1 MNKTVKIILGI
12 VVLILLV
19 FVLKYFKD
27 SNAKEVVDYK
37 TELPFYSSLDTK
49 IVATGKL
56 NPEEEIELKPQI
68 SGIVDQIFVEEGDL
82 VRKGDL
88 IAKIRVVPNEQALVS
103 AKSRISTVKLTF
115 ENAKTLFNRNK
126 TLFEKGVISKQDFEN
141 SELSLN
147 QAEENFNQ
155 SKNDYQIIKRGSL
168 SGGSSANTTIVAQIS
183 GTVLEIPVREG
194 DQVIQSNN
202 FNAGTTIATIA
213 DMSKMIFEGKVD
225 ESEVGKLEE
234 GKDIVVIL
242 GAINEK
248 EFPATLTFV
257 APKGVEQNGAVQFTV
272 KADVKIES
280 STKIRAGYSANAEI
294 EIESKD
300 SVLVIKEA
308 LLQFNRIT
316 EKSFVEVLKD
326 NGNFEIKKVE
336 IGLSDGINVEILSG
350 LKMED
355 KVKGVIYNML
365 ITRNYHVK
373 DKEEFMNSVDNYL
386 THKENNPNEKIYGA
400 SSRISTSSGAI
411 Y

>member
-12 VVLILLV
+12 VLLILLV

-37 TELPFYSSLDTK
+37 TELPFYSTLDTK
-49 IVATGKL
+49 TVATGKL

-88 IAKIRVVPNEQALVS
+88 IAKIRVVPNEQALGS
-103 AKSRISTVKLTF
+103 AKSRINSARLSF
-115 ENAKTLFNRNK
+115 ENAQTLFNRNK
-126 TLFEKGVISKQDFEN
+126 ALFEKGVISKQDFEN

-147 QAEENFNQ
+147 QSKESYDQ
-155 SKNDYQIIKRGSL
+155 SKDDYQIIKQGSL
-168 SGGSSANTTIVAQIS
+168 SGGSSANTTIVAQIP

-234 GKDIVVIL
+234 GKDIKVIL

-248 EFPATLTFV
+248 EFPAILTFV
-257 APKGVEQNGAVQFTV
+257 APKGVEENGAVQFTI
-272 KADVKIES
+272 KADVTIEA

-300 SVLVIKEA
+300 SILVIKEA

-316 EKSFVEVLKD
+316 EKPFVELLKA
-326 NGNFEIKKVE
+326 NGSFETKNVE
-336 IGLSDGINVEILSG
+336 IGLSDGINVEIIEG
-350 LKMED
+350 VEEGD
-355 KVKGVIYNML
+355 EIKVWNKAS
-365 ITRNYHVK
+365 
-373 DKEEFMNSVDNYL
+373 E
-386 THKENNPNEKIYGA
+386 ENNEDEEDDE
-400 SSRISTSSGAI
+400 
-411 Y
+411 

>member
-12 VVLILLV
+12 FVLILLV
-19 FVLKYFKD
+19 VVLKYFKD

-49 IVATGKL
+49 TVATGKL

-88 IAKIRVVPNEQALVS
+88 IAKIRVVPNEQALGS
-103 AKSRISTVKLTF
+103 AKSRINSARLSF
-115 ENAKTLFNRNK
+115 ENAQTLFDRNK
-126 TLFEKGVISKQDFEN
+126 LLFEKGVISKQDFEN

-147 QAEENFNQ
+147 Q
-155 SKNDYQIIKRGSL
+155 SKESYAQAQDDYKIIKQGSL
-168 SGGSSANTTIVAQIS
+168 SGGSSANTTIIAQIP
-183 GTVLEIPVREG
+183 GTILEIPVREG

-234 GKDIVVIL
+234 GKHIKVIL
-242 GAINEK
+242 GAIAEK
-248 EFPATLTFV
+248 EFPAVLTFV
-257 APKGVEQNGAVQFTV
+257 APKGVEENGAVQFTI
-272 KADVKIES
+272 KADVAIEAH
-280 STKIRAGYSANAEI
+280 TKIRAGYSANAEI

-316 EKSFVEVLKD
+316 EKPFVELRQED
-326 NGNFEIKKVE
+326 GTFSKKNVTT
-336 IGLSDGINVEILSG
+336 GLSDGINIEITDGVEEGDQI
-350 LKMED
+350 
-355 KVKGVIYNML
+355 KVWNKAS
-365 ITRNYHVK
+365 
-373 DKEEFMNSVDNYL
+373 E
-386 THKENNPNEKIYGA
+386 ENNDEDDEDDE
-400 SSRISTSSGAI
+400 
-411 Y
+411 

>member
-12 VVLILLV
+12 VLLILLV

-37 TELPFYSSLDTK
+37 TELPFYSTLDTK

-88 IAKIRVVPNEQALVS
+88 IAKIRVVPNEQALGS
-103 AKSRISTVKLTF
+103 AKSRINTARLSF
-115 ENAKTLFNRNK
+115 ENAQTLFNRNK

-147 QAEENFNQ
+147 QSKESYDQ
-155 SKNDYQIIKRGSL
+155 SKDDYQIIKQGSL
-168 SGGSSANTTIVAQIS
+168 SGGSSANTTIVAQIP

-202 FNAGTTIATIA
+202 FNAGTTIATVA
-213 DMSKMIFEGKVD
+213 DMSQMIFEGKVD

-234 GKDIVVIL
+234 GTDIIVVL

-248 EFPATLTFV
+248 EFPAVLTFV
-257 APKGVEQNGAVQFTV
+257 APKGIEQNGAVQFTI
-272 KADVKIES
+272 KADVDIDS
-280 STKIRAGYSANAEI
+280 STRIRAGYSANAEI
-294 EIESKD
+294 ELESKD

-316 EKSFVEVLKD
+316 EKPYVELLKE
-326 NGNFEIKKVE
+326 NGRFQTKNVE
-336 IGLSDGINVEILSG
+336 IGISDGINVEIIDG
-350 LKMED
+350 IEEGD
-355 KVKGVIYNML
+355 KIKVWNKAS
-365 ITRNYHVK
+365 
-373 DKEEFMNSVDNYL
+373 E
-386 THKENNPNEKIYGA
+386 ENNEDEEDDE
-400 SSRISTSSGAI
+400 
-411 Y
+411 

>member
-1 MNKTVKIILGI
+1 MNKTVKIILG
-12 VVLILLV
+12 VVLLILLV

-37 TELPFYSSLDTK
+37 TELPFYSTLDTK
-49 IVATGKL
+49 TVATGKL

-82 VRKGDL
+82 VKKGDL
-88 IAKIRVVPNEQALVS
+88 IAKIRVVPNEQALGS
-103 AKSRISTVKLTF
+103 AKSRINTARLSF
-115 ENAKTLFNRNK
+115 ENAQTLFDRNK

-147 QAEENFNQ
+147 QSKENYDQ
-155 SKNDYQIIKRGSL
+155 SKDDYQIIKQGSL
-168 SGGSSANTTIVAQIS
+168 SGGSSANTNIVAQIP
-183 GTVLEIPVREG
+183 GTILEIPVREG

-234 GKDIVVIL
+234 GKDIKVIL

-248 EFPATLTFV
+248 EFPAVLTFV
-257 APKGVEQNGAVQFTV
+257 APKGVEENGAVQFTI
-272 KADVKIES
+272 KADVTIEA

-300 SVLVIKEA
+300 SILVIKEA

-316 EKSFVEVLKD
+316 EKPFVELLED
-326 NGNFEIKKVE
+326 NGTFKKKNIE
-336 IGLSDGINVEILSG
+336 IGLSDGINVEIIDG
-350 LKMED
+350 VEEGD
-355 KVKGVIYNML
+355 KIKVWNKAS
-365 ITRNYHVK
+365 
-373 DKEEFMNSVDNYL
+373 E
-386 THKENNPNEKIYGA
+386 ENNEDEEDDE
-400 SSRISTSSGAI
+400 
-411 Y
+411 

>member
-19 FVLKYFKD
+19 YVLKYFKD

-37 TELPFYSSLDTK
+37 TELPFYSTLDTK
-49 IVATGKL
+49 TVATGKL

-88 IAKIRVVPNEQALVS
+88 IAKIRVVPNEQALGS
-103 AKSRISTVKLTF
+103 AKSRINTARLSF
-115 ENAKTLFNRNK
+115 ENAQTLFNRNK
-126 TLFEKGVISKQDFEN
+126 TLFQKGVISKQDFEN

-147 QAEENFNQ
+147 QAKESYNQ
-155 SKNDYQIIKRGSL
+155 SKDDYQIIKQGSL
-168 SGGSSANTTIVAQIS
+168 SGGSSANTTIVAQIP
-183 GTVLEIPVREG
+183 GTILEIPVREG

-234 GKDIVVIL
+234 GKDIKVIL

-248 EFPATLTFV
+248 EFPAVLTFV
-257 APKGVEQNGAVQFTV
+257 APKGVEENGAVQFTI
-272 KADVKIES
+272 KADVSIEA

-300 SVLVIKEA
+300 SILVIKEA

-316 EKSFVEVLKD
+316 EKPFVELLEE
-326 NGNFEIKKVE
+326 NGTFKKKNIE
-336 IGLSDGINVEILSG
+336 IGLSDGINVEIIDG
-350 LKMED
+350 VEEGD
-355 KVKGVIYNML
+355 KIKVWNKAS
-365 ITRNYHVK
+365 
-373 DKEEFMNSVDNYL
+373 E
-386 THKENNPNEKIYGA
+386 ENNEDEDDDE
-400 SSRISTSSGAI
+400 
-411 Y
+411 

>member
-12 VVLILLV
+12 FVLILLV
-19 FVLKYFKD
+19 VVLKYFKD

-37 TELPFYSSLDTK
+37 TEQPFYSSLDTK
-49 IVATGKL
+49 TVATGKL

-88 IAKIRVVPNEQALVS
+88 IAKIRVVPNEQALGS
-103 AKSRISTVKLTF
+103 AKSRINSAKLSY
-115 ENAKTLFNRNK
+115 ENAQTLFGRNK
-126 TLFEKGVISKQDFEN
+126 LLFEKGVISKQDFEN

-147 QAEENFNQ
+147 Q
-155 SKNDYQIIKRGSL
+155 SKESYAQAQDDYKIIKQGSL
-168 SGGSSANTTIVAQIS
+168 SGGSSANTTIIAQIP
-183 GTVLEIPVREG
+183 GTILEIPVREG

-234 GKDIVVIL
+234 GKDIKVIL
-242 GAINEK
+242 GAIAEK
-248 EFPATLTFV
+248 EFPAVLTFV
-257 APKGVEQNGAVQFTV
+257 APKGVEENGAVQFTI
-272 KADVKIES
+272 KADVAIEAH
-280 STKIRAGYSANAEI
+280 TKIRAGYSANAEI

-316 EKSFVEVLKD
+316 EKPFVELRQED
-326 NGNFEIKKVE
+326 GTFSKKNVTT
-336 IGLSDGINVEILSG
+336 GLSDGINIEITDGVEEGDQI
-350 LKMED
+350 
-355 KVKGVIYNML
+355 KVWNKAS
-365 ITRNYHVK
+365 
-373 DKEEFMNSVDNYL
+373 E
-386 THKENNPNEKIYGA
+386 ENNDEDDEDDE
-400 SSRISTSSGAI
+400 
-411 Y
+411 